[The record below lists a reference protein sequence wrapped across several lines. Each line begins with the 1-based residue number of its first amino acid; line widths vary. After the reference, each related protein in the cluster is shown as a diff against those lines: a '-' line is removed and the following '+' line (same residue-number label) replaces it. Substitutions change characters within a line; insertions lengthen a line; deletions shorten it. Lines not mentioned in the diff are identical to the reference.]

1 VFVVAHSSPIYNRI
15 LTSVSTLNAQGGMCV
30 GESRAAVHAAPW
42 PFPQQCAHLQAH
54 VGFPAVTLGTEEE
67 EEEEEEEED
76 DLRSRHRIQ
85 ISKKRFLKSRTNLTE
100 TCTS

>member
-1 VFVVAHSSPIYNRI
+1 
-15 LTSVSTLNAQGGMCV
+15 MCV

-54 VGFPAVTLGTEEE
+54 VGFPVVMLEKEEE

-85 ISKKRFLKSRTNLTE
+85 ISISIFFEIKN
-100 TCTS
+100 